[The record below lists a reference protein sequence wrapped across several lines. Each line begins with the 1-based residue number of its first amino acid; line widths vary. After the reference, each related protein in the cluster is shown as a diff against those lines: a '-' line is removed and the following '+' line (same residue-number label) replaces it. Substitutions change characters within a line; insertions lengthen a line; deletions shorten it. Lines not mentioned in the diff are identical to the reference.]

1 MQNKN
6 SQPTGWECCQNRNF
20 DGASTHLEPPSCEQH
35 MQLNGRLRRIVR
47 DGYERILEVV
57 VDGWAVYWIGAI
69 EFEENNQEVERFVE
83 GRDFCS
89 QIKIQF
95 VNEIRPQTSA
105 AGHSFVQP
113 TASSPRCKI
122 ATSVLDCLDAYSFYC
137 SISEG
142 GPAILVETEK
152 SHALKV
158 GQAIEFAGEL
168 AVLDVDD

>member
-1 MQNKN
+1 
-6 SQPTGWECCQNRNF
+6 
-20 DGASTHLEPPSCEQH
+20 
-35 MQLNGRLRRIVR
+35 MQLNGKLSRIIR
-47 DGYERILEVV
+47 DGHECILEVL

-69 EFEENNQEVERFVE
+69 EFEENNREVERFVE
-83 GRDFCS
+83 GSEFCS
-89 QIKIQF
+89 QIKVQF
-95 VNEIRPQTSA
+95 VNEVRPQTST

-113 TASSPRCKI
+113 AASSPRCKI
-122 ATSVLDCLDAYSFYC
+122 ASIVLDSPDAYSFHC

-158 GQAIEFAGEL
+158 GQAIEFTGEL